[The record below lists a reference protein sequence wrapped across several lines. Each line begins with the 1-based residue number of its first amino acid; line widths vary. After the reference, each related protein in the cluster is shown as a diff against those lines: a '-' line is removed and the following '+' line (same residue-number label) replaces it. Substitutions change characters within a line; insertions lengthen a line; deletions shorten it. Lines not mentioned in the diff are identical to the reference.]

1 MASPDE
7 HHAQLNEKHQ
17 LIMDTC
23 RSGDLGALQQLF
35 IDCNITEGYPP
46 VQPKGDLAKSPA
58 PVTADLL
65 ETAVGHKHPEIV
77 AFLLKTY
84 PQVRVDFDHVLG
96 AAFQNPHLDTF
107 KLLHAHQPDLVLH
120 EFDPWRSALS
130 EACDGGRTDPTI
142 PDYLLDH
149 GAAASEATGGP
160 RGAPLGSAILGG
172 QPVQLIQKMVAKGV
186 PVSGIHVTLC
196 LTARRADALQVL
208 LESPSLRLSQED
220 AKKHLERVKEMGD
233 DKLTAA
239 ISNHIE
245 KAALGEK
252 SEKRKWWAVFK

>member
-46 VQPKGDLAKSPA
+46 VQPRGDLAKSPA

-77 AFLLKTY
+77 AFLLKTILTSTLSSCCT
-84 PQVRVDFDHVLG
+84 PT
-96 AAFQNPHLDTF
+96 NPTSCSTNST
-107 KLLHAHQPDLVLH
+107 
-120 EFDPWRSALS
+120 RGGALS